1 MGITEPNAGSDL
13 SCLETTAK
21 RKRDVFNLNGS
32 KTYTSFGN
40 ICDFIF
46 VLAYTNKDLGTRNG
60 MTLFIVKTGT
70 KGLKVGPEEQKLG
83 LRGMPLVSLTF
94 DNLELEKEKERH
106 AQNKCDNINRYR
118 EQADQL
124 CQYNEHGQFVEMTEE
139 FDRSDVAIDE
149 HNQYESEM
157 KFALS
162 TKLME
167 D

>member
-1 MGITEPNAGSDL
+1 MEEITERENMKYDFEKTIGGKLLAEMDRLMAECVEYKGKSL
-13 SCLETTAK
+13 AEWEALAVK
-21 RKRDVFNLNGS
+21 RS
-32 KTYTSFGN
+32 
-40 ICDFIF
+40 
-46 VLAYTNKDLGTRNG
+46 
-60 MTLFIVKTGT
+60 
-70 KGLKVGPEEQKLG
+70 EQ
-83 LRGMPLVSLTF
+83 
-94 DNLELEKEKERH
+94 LELEKEKERH
-106 AQNKCDNINRYR
+106 AQNKRDNINRYR